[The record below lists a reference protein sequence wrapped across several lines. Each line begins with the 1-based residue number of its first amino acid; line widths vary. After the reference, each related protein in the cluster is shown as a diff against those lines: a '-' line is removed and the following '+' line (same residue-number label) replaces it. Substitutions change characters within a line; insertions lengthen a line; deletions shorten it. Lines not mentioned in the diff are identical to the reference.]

1 MMMRRAAKIIIT
13 LTLLTGAGILLYG
26 CGSSDLLDE
35 NEQRYQVSMELKD
48 HDEITMDIDTDF
60 ITDCDGDLTTA
71 DPEPYTNV
79 FAEVTLAVSSESTA
93 GITLE
98 SYRIEY
104 IPLLTPDGLG
114 GTVLPPELAEPED
127 GHFSIPILPGNSS
140 TFTITWLN
148 FNTKAEYNP
157 WHWATGVYARYNMR
171 LTLYFKDEFG
181 QDREIT
187 VEKTVFMGSYYL
199 C

>member
-1 MMMRRAAKIIIT
+1 MMMRRAAKIILIIT
-13 LTLLTGAGILLYG
+13 LLAGIGMLYG

-35 NEQRYQVSMELKD
+35 NEQRYQVSMALND
-48 HDEITMDIDTDF
+48 HDETTLDIDTDF
-60 ITDCDGDLTTA
+60 ITDCDGDLTTT

-79 FAEVTLAVSSESTA
+79 FAEVTLSVSNDSTG

-104 IPLLTPDGLG
+104 IPLETPDGLG
-114 GTVLPPELAEPED
+114 GTVLPPDLAEPED
-127 GHFSIPILPGNSS
+127 GHFSIPILPGGSS

-148 FNTKAEYNP
+148 FNTKAEYNA
-157 WHWATGVYARYNMR
+157 WHLATGVYGRYNMR

-181 QDREIT
+181 EDREIT
-187 VEKTVFMGSYYL
+187 VEETVFMGAYYL